1 MRNESFYYTCNTI
14 GTTQVYKIQVRS
26 GVYVEKLLFKK
37 KKRETKNKRTRKKCV
52 AHDVIIALVAV
63 VQEYVRA
70 LSSVAVVQVVQMS
83 AEPVPSLNLPAS
95 QLAMRLVVD
104 EVQVIA
110 SSTPCT

>member
-1 MRNESFYYTCNTI
+1 M
-14 GTTQVYKIQVRS
+14 
-26 GVYVEKLLFKK
+26 
-37 KKRETKNKRTRKKCV
+37 
-52 AHDVIIALVAV
+52 
-63 VQEYVRA
+63 QEYVRA

>member
-1 MRNESFYYTCNTI
+1 MLKNYYFI
-14 GTTQVYKIQVRS
+14 
-26 GVYVEKLLFKK
+26 KK

-52 AHDVIIALVAV
+52 AHDVIIASVAV
-63 VQEYVRA
+63 VQVYVRA
-70 LSSVAVVQVVQMS
+70 LSSVAAVQVVQMS